1 MQLNE
6 DDFED
11 VLESA
16 RSLLSA
22 DDEADLWE
30 ASELVNRA
38 LSLRPD
44 DREAWMLKAQVL
56 SALEDDHAAFAA
68 IEMAVSRAPECAEAH
83 YWRAAILC
91 DLSRPKEALRAVDR
105 AFRELTP
112 DDDWLVED
120 LYCEKATTLETLGR
134 TDDAIASY
142 REGLSRFPGSTLL
155 SLGLAPLQKQSLR
168 ASLRVIDGGLQPIR
182 RPR

>member
-1 MQLNE
+1 MHLYE

-22 DDEADLWE
+22 EEESDLWE
-30 ASELVNRA
+30 ANDLVNRA
-38 LSLRPD
+38 LCLRPD
-44 DREAWMLKAQVL
+44 DHEAWMLKAQVL

-68 IEMAVSRAPECAEAH
+68 IEMAVNREPHCAEGH

-91 DLSRPKEALRAVDR
+91 DLERPEDALRAVNR
-105 AFRELTP
+105 AFRELSP

-134 TDDAIASY
+134 PQDAIGTY
-142 REGLSRFPGSTLL
+142 EEGLTRCPGSTLL
-155 SLGLAPLQKQSLR
+155 SSGVAPLRKQSLR
-168 ASLRVIDGGLQPIR
+168 ATLVVLDGGLGG
-182 RPR
+182 